1 MRSLATR
8 LGLRIRRSETTG
20 PVLMAVTVGLA
31 AGLGAV
37 TLRFLI
43 ALAQRFFFGG
53 GAAVMDAMGFSGNL
67 GRIHLLFVP
76 ALGMIVVAWMVRRFA
91 PEAGGHGVP
100 EVQYAVL
107 KKGGRIRPRVAV
119 VKAVASAISIGS
131 GGSVG
136 REGPI
141 VQIGSAM
148 GSAVGRVV
156 GTGQDLTR
164 ILVAAGA
171 AGAIGGTFNAPVA
184 GVMFAVEVV
193 LTSFAARSL
202 GLVVIAAVT
211 ATAFTQAF
219 LGSAPAFQL
228 IEPFTLV
235 SEAEF
240 GLYLVLGV
248 FVGVLSTLYIRTVYG
263 FERLFSEW
271 EAKTW
276 FKALVGGLAVGAMGF
291 FGSEHLFGIGH
302 EGVELALRGD
312 LLLSTMLLLVVLKM
326 LATSITLGAGGSGGV
341 FAPAL
346 FVGAMAGGAFGKV
359 VHGLFPTWTAPEG
372 AYALV
377 GMAALFGGAAHAPV
391 TAMVALF
398 EMTDN
403 YEIVLPLMFSVVMS
417 YLIASRLFPDS
428 IYSLKLR
435 LRGAL
440 GSTAEASLLDVV
452 LVTDAMSL
460 DCDPVSP
467 DLDLDQLEALARH
480 RRTRSWPVV
489 DANERLVGIV
499 TDTDLLSRDESDERQ
514 RTVAD
519 IMTTAVVSCR
529 PDDSLGTASQRFG
542 ESDFQLI
549 PVVEGGGEP
558 TLVGVLRRSQMRWA
572 ARTLSEE
579 HRRLLDERDEHLGS
593 LPPRM
598 EQVDFV
604 VPAASSAVTYRH
616 IRQLDLPPDTLV
628 VMVRRGE
635 RAFVPSGH
643 SVLEP
648 GDELLLV
655 TAPGRRDEL
664 RSRLAR
670 WSLPD

>member
-1 MRSLATR
+1 
-8 LGLRIRRSETTG
+8 
-20 PVLMAVTVGLA
+20 MAVTVGLA

-37 TLRFLI
+37 VLRFLI
-43 ALAQRFFFGG
+43 AWSQRFFFGG
-53 GAAVMDAMGFSGNL
+53 GAAVTALL
-67 GRIHLLFVP
+67 GIGRVHLLVVP
-76 ALGMIVVAWMVRRFA
+76 AVGMVIVAWLVTRFA

-100 EVQYAVL
+100 EVQYAVRHR
-107 KKGGRIRPRVAV
+107 GGRIRPRVAL
-119 VKAVASAISIGS
+119 VKALASAISIGS

-141 VQIGSAM
+141 VQIGSAV
-148 GSAVGRVV
+148 GSAVGQAV
-156 GTGQDLTR
+156 GTGQDLMR

-202 GLVVIAAVT
+202 GLVVIASVT
-211 ATAFTQAF
+211 ATVLTQAF
-219 LGSAPAFQL
+219 LGRQPAFEL

-240 GLYLVLGV
+240 VLYLGLGI
-248 FVGVLSTLYIRTVYG
+248 FVGALSTLYIRAVYG
-263 FERLFSEW
+263 FERLFAEW
-271 EAKTW
+271 DTTLWIRAV
-276 FKALVGGLAVGAMGF
+276 AGGLAVGALGF
-291 FGSEHLFGIGH
+291 FGSEHIFGIGH

-312 LLLSTMLLLVVLKM
+312 LVVSAMLLLVVLKM

-346 FVGAMAGGAFGKV
+346 FIGAMAGGAYGKIA
-359 VHGLFPTWTAPEG
+359 HGLFPTWTAPEG

-403 YEIVLPLMFSVVMS
+403 YEIVLPLMFSVVLS

-440 GSTAEASLLDVV
+440 GTTSEPSLLDVV

-460 DCDPVSP
+460 AYEPVSP
-467 DLDLDQLEALARH
+467 GLSLDELEELARH

-489 DANERLVGIV
+489 DGQGRLVGIV
-499 TDTDLLSRDESDERQ
+499 TDTDLLSRDEADEEM
-514 RTVAD
+514 RTVGD
-519 IMTTAVVSCR
+519 LMTTSVVTCR
-529 PDDSLGTASQRFG
+529 PEDTLAAASQRFG
-542 ESDFQLI
+542 EFDLQVI
-549 PVVEGGGEP
+549 PVVESDEDP
-558 TLVGVLRRSQMRWA
+558 TLVGVLLRSQMRWA
-572 ARTLSEE
+572 ARTLAEE
-579 HRRLLDERDEHLGS
+579 HRRLLEERAERLGGAFAAMEQLDYTVPAGASVAYRRLRELSLPEGS
-593 LPPRM
+593 LVAM
-598 EQVDFV
+598 
-604 VPAASSAVTYRH
+604 
-616 IRQLDLPPDTLV
+616 I
-628 VMVRRGE
+628 RRGD
-635 RAFVPSGH
+635 RAFVPSGQ
-643 SVLEP
+643 SVIEP
-648 GDELLLV
+648 GDRLV
-655 TAPGRRDEL
+655 MVTSSDRLTRL
-664 RSRLAR
+664 RSVLAE
-670 WSLPD
+670 WSRAP

>member
-1 MRSLATR
+1 
-8 LGLRIRRSETTG
+8 
-20 PVLMAVTVGLA
+20 MAVVVGLA
-31 AGLGAV
+31 AGFGAV
-37 TLRFLI
+37 ALRYLI
-43 ALAQRFFFGG
+43 AWSQRIFFGG
-53 GAAVMDAMGFSGNL
+53 GAALTGYLGL
-67 GRIHLLFVP
+67 GRVHLLFVP
-76 ALGMIVVAWMVRRFA
+76 AVGMVIVAWLVARFA

-100 EVQYAVL
+100 EVQYAVRHR
-107 KKGGRIRPRVAV
+107 GGRIRPRVAL
-119 VKAVASAISIGS
+119 VKAIASAISIGS

-141 VQIGSAM
+141 VQIGSAV
-148 GSAVGRVV
+148 GSAVGQAA
-156 GTGQDLTR
+156 GMGQDLMR

-202 GLVVIAAVT
+202 GLVVIASVT
-211 ATAFTQAF
+211 ATVLTQAF
-219 LGSAPAFQL
+219 LGSQPAFQL

-240 GLYLVLGV
+240 VLYLGLGI
-248 FVGVLSTLYIRTVYG
+248 FVGALATLYIRAVYG
-263 FERLFSEW
+263 FERLFAEW
-271 EAKTW
+271 ET
-276 FKALVGGLAVGAMGF
+276 ALWIRAAVGGLAVGALGF
-291 FGSEHLFGIGH
+291 FGSEHIFGIGH

-312 LLLSTMLLLVVLKM
+312 LLVSAMLLLVVLKM

-346 FVGAMAGGAFGKV
+346 FIGAMAGGAFGKI

-403 YEIVLPLMFSVVMS
+403 YEIVLPLMFSVVLS
-417 YLIASRLFPDS
+417 HLIASRLFPDS

-440 GSTAEASLLDVV
+440 GTTSEPSLLDVV

-460 DCDPVSP
+460 DCTSVSP
-467 DLDLDQLEALARH
+467 ELPLEELEELGRH

-489 DANERLVGIV
+489 DGDNRLVGIV
-499 TDTDLLSRDESDERQ
+499 TDTDLLSRDEEDPGT
-514 RTVAD
+514 RTVGD
-519 IMTTAVVSCR
+519 LMTASVVTCR
-529 PDDSLGTASQRFG
+529 PGDTLAAASERFG
-542 ESDFQLI
+542 EFDFQII
-549 PVVEGGGEP
+549 PVVESDADP
-558 TLVGVLRRSQMRWA
+558 TLAGVLLRSQMRWA
-572 ARTLSEE
+572 ARTLADE
-579 HRRLLDERDEHLGS
+579 HRRLLEEREQRLGGT
-593 LPPRM
+593 LAAM
-598 EQVDFV
+598 EQLDFT
-604 VPAASSAVTYRH
+604 VPEGSRLAYR
-616 IRQLDLPPDTLV
+616 RLRDLALPEGALV
-628 VMVRRGE
+628 AMIRRGE

-643 SVLEP
+643 TEVEP
-648 GDELLLV
+648 GDRLVMVTSPDGIGHLRTLL
-655 TAPGRRDEL
+655 AEW
-664 RSRLAR
+664 SRGA
-670 WSLPD
+670 